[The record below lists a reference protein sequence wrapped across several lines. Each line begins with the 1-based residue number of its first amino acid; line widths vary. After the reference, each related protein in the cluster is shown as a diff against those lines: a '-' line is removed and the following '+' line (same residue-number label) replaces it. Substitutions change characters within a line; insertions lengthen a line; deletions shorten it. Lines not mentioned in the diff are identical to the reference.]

1 MCLKRPLGLF
11 FLLYFLHGWASYP
24 LMAPLWTDLRLCF
37 HTPHHSSWSLKSVTH
52 KLNPLPGMFLCN
64 LHSLAMM
71 VQNWVAAALLS
82 WCVYSPLDHG
92 PQVISF
98 IPVWLSCPW
107 KGMCVCDFWL
117 EEYFQTV
124 FPGLLRVPRGYF
136 GIDLEVTKQETQAA
150 FLPIFNKTTPLYASV
165 FSPVKWE
172 TTLVLLWGLKETDTY
187 RTHNTVSSQHTG
199 STTKE
204 KLFSILFIDFLY
216 WTSAK
221 LH

>member
-1 MCLKRPLGLF
+1 MGRNDSSLLSIMDHPNMHVSEKTPGLF

-37 HTPHHSSWSLKSVTH
+37 HTPHHSSWSLKLVTH

-64 LHSLAMM
+64 LHSSAMM

-82 WCVYSPLDHG
+82 WCVYSSLDHS

-117 EEYFQTV
+117 EEDFQTV
-124 FPGLLRVPRGYF
+124 FPGLLRVPRGYLRNWPW
-136 GIDLEVTKQETQAA
+136 GDQTGNPSC
-150 FLPIFNKTTPLYASV
+150 LPSHF
-165 FSPVKWE
+165 
-172 TTLVLLWGLKETDTY
+172 
-187 RTHNTVSSQHTG
+187 
-199 STTKE
+199 
-204 KLFSILFIDFLY
+204 
-216 WTSAK
+216 
-221 LH
+221 